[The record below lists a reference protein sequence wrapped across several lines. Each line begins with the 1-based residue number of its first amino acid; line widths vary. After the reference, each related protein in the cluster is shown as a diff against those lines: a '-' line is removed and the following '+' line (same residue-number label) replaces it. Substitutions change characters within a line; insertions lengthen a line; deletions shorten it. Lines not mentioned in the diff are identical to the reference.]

1 MKRAEHL
8 AIWWT
13 EETHTELRWGNLRE
27 REREPLEDLGVN
39 LTVILKW
46 IFKKEDGIA

>member
-1 MKRAEHL
+1 MVERRNSYRASVEKP
-8 AIWWT
+8 
-13 EETHTELRWGNLRE
+13 
-27 REREPLEDLGVN
+27 EREPLENLSVN